1 MYNEEPEVSISFN
14 YYDRSDKEL
23 TDITMKVETM
33 TYTDIV
39 EKFRWF
45 LQAIG
50 YSYIANVAVFD
61 DEGEELF
68 STHL

>member
-1 MYNEEPEVSISFN
+1 MDNDTCIPSISFS
-14 YYDRSDKEL
+14 YGDDRGNES
-23 TDITMKVETM
+23 TYINMKVETE

-50 YSYIANVAVFD
+50 YSYIANVAVYNE
-61 DEGEELF
+61 EGEELF
-68 STHL
+68 STSI